1 MIKIVVSPTLN
12 LIYVFVYFI
21 TNFNNPVL
29 ILYHQWQS
37 LRLRDKEVEVEMRP
51 HGATQMATVGQSQA
65 W

>member
-37 LRLRDKEVEVEMRP
+37 LRLRDKEAEVEMRP
-51 HGATQMATVGQSQA
+51 YDATQTATVGQSQA